1 MKRNIALLLAL
12 LATATCG
19 LRAQSP
25 DPGDSERGEKI
36 RYQLILPEEKAPEV
50 VKPSEPNPFSKADN
64 HAIKEDGAS
73 GEENRVREILSS
85 LPITGFV
92 EGGADGPRVL
102 VGPMKLKRNDIVPKV
117 FAEQS
122 VTLRVNS
129 ITREQIDL
137 VWVEKKV
144 KSSGLAPRVFTLP
157 VRVKPKV
164 RIALPTLP
172 PAPDAKGSG
181 NMIFQNDRTMLGSA
195 DPSTPPETRR
205 ASVVDES
212 KTSTPPAGS
221 TSTPASD
228 PEHPANMLMNLLL
241 KSASKPVDSSSP
253 PASR

>member
-1 MKRNIALLLAL
+1 
-12 LATATCG
+12 
-19 LRAQSP
+19 
-25 DPGDSERGEKI
+25 
-36 RYQLILPEEKAPEV
+36 
-50 VKPSEPNPFSKADN
+50 
-64 HAIKEDGAS
+64 
-73 GEENRVREILSS
+73 
-85 LPITGFV
+85 
-92 EGGADGPRVL
+92 
-102 VGPMKLKRNDIVPKV
+102 
-117 FAEQS
+117 
-122 VTLRVNS
+122 
-129 ITREQIDL
+129 
-137 VWVEKKV
+137 
-144 KSSGLAPRVFTLP
+144 VFTLP